1 MLLELDDLP
10 VHQAPTSLAHSMGGH
25 PNAYDRFWFS
35 GCREDLYFGIALGLY
50 PNRGV
55 VDAALGTVRNGVQRS
70 VFASGA
76 IDGRATQVGPISIE
90 LVVPMRVARVRVEA
104 PEQGLRADLTFT
116 ARTVALEEPRQTRY
130 DGARVFMDV
139 TRATQL
145 GTWTGSLE
153 IDGERIEL
161 ADPPTYGTKD
171 RSWGIRPVGD
181 RIRAAPSTNPAQL
194 FFLWVPLNFADR
206 GFHFTTFEDA
216 EGVAWSKSAACLDL
230 LEPDASPV
238 DVRGVHHAI
247 ATTHEVRF
255 ERGLRRAAT
264 AALHVEMPG
273 QPTSRIEL
281 EPVLTFRMRG
291 AGYMHPEYGHGQY
304 HGGPLVAGEVHDVAE
319 LNAVS
324 LHNVHVQQVVR
335 ATWGDR
341 QGIGV
346 LEQLVIGP
354 HAPSGLT
361 DLLDGA
367 P

>member
-25 PNAYDRFWFS
+25 PNAYDRFWFC
-35 GCREDLYFGIALGLY
+35 GCREDLYFGVALGLY

-55 VDAALGTVRNGVQRS
+55 VDAAMGTVRNGVQRS

-76 IDGRATQVGPISIE
+76 IDGRATSVGPISIE
-90 LVVPMRVARVRVEA
+90 LVEPMRVTRVHVEA
-104 PEQGLRADLTFT
+104 PEQGLRAALTFT
-116 ARTVALEEPRQTRY
+116 ARTAALEEPRQTRY

-153 IDGERIEL
+153 IDGEQIDVGEE
-161 ADPPTYGTKD
+161 PTYGTKD
-171 RSWGIRPVGD
+171 RSWGVRPVGD
-181 RIRAAPSTNPAQL
+181 RIKAAPSTNAPQL
-194 FFLWVPLNFADR
+194 FFLWAPLNFGDG

-216 EGVAWSKSAACLDL
+216 DGVAWSKTAASLDL
-230 LEPDASPV
+230 LEPGASPV
-238 DVRGVHHAI
+238 DVRGVHHA
-247 ATTHEVRF
+247 TSVTHEVCF
-255 ERGLRRAAT
+255 ERGLRRAAS
-264 AALHVEMPG
+264 AALRVELPG
-273 QPTSRIEL
+273 QPASSIEL

-291 AGYMHPEYGHGQY
+291 AGYMHPEYGHGVY
-304 HGGPLVAGEVHDVAE
+304 HGGQIVAGEVHEVAE
-319 LNAVS
+319 LDTVS
-324 LHNVHVQQVVR
+324 LHDVHVQQVVR
-335 ATWGDR
+335 ATWGER
-341 QGIGV
+341 RGIGV